1 MTGFRHMGD
10 GRTVSVLEHVRAQL
24 DLYPDA
30 EILVGSD
37 SHNRGDRTVY
47 TTAVVLRY
55 RRNGAH
61 VLYRRERHRRVQ
73 DMWTRLWG
81 EVERSIYVAQWLTR
95 EGQVK
100 VRCIDL
106 DLNSD
111 PKFGSHRLHSTAIG
125 YVRAHGYEARTKP
138 ELLMASWAAN
148 ILCNGDGGKH
158 ETPTGLSPRQG

>member
-1 MTGFRHMGD
+1 MGD

-81 EVERSIYVAQWLTR
+81 ELEYL
-95 EGQVK
+95 
-100 VRCIDL
+100 
-106 DLNSD
+106 
-111 PKFGSHRLHSTAIG
+111 RLGRVLAIK
-125 YVRAHGYEARTKP
+125 RWQFAP
-138 ELLMASWAAN
+138 
-148 ILCNGDGGKH
+148 
-158 ETPTGLSPRQG
+158 